1 MSRRS
6 SVAGARTDGSLH
18 APAVSKSGLSGRVP
32 CLRGDVSGP
41 GEDILESPAGH
52 TALKHP
58 GTLSDE
64 RVSRGTSL

>member
-18 APAVSKSGLSGRVP
+18 APAVFQSGLSGRVH

-41 GEDILESPAGH
+41 GEDVLESPAGH
-52 TALKHP
+52 TASKHP

-64 RVSRGTSL
+64 PGLRQTSL